1 MSLISKFI
9 NFNLKTNLFEKFLKN
24 KKSEKIKTTNSHL
37 LSILDN
43 YNKISNFNELQ
54 FYLKIP

>member
-1 MSLISKFI
+1 M
-9 NFNLKTNLFEKFLKN
+9 FEKFLKN